1 MTTTTQM
8 PTTLAS
14 CISDTTGC
22 LVLNQTAMQIM
33 QKGTT
38 IADWMDASE
47 KSKKIFPTSPQ
58 DKESEWGEPSSEV
71 VIALQP
77 VARHSPGTDPSDA
90 KNWFVDAT
98 EVGELLARTRKGGN
112 AFPFSFSGHSL
123 TCKRQTYVIITN
135 VFPKDESHDTNDS

>member
-1 MTTTTQM
+1 
-8 PTTLAS
+8 
-14 CISDTTGC
+14 
-22 LVLNQTAMQIM
+22 MQIM
-33 QKGTT
+33 RKGTT

-58 DKESEWGEPSSEV
+58 DKESEWGEHSSEV

-98 EVGELLARTRKGGN
+98 EIGELLARTRKGGN
-112 AFPFSFSGHSL
+112 ASPFSFSGHSL
-123 TCKRQTYVIITN
+123 TEHAC
-135 VFPKDESHDTNDS
+135 